1 MKRLALI
8 LALALPLP
16 APAEE
21 VAPKEEEGPSLME
34 RGARMFFR
42 GLAEEMDPAL
52 QSLRDLAEEAGP
64 AMQSFMAEMG
74 PALVDLFDTVKDFSA
89 YHPPEILPNGDI
101 ILRRKAEEPP
111 LDMPEPGPN
120 GEVEL

>member
-16 APAEE
+16 AMAEE
-21 VAPKEEEGPSLME
+21 AAPKEEGPSLME

-111 LDMPEPGPN
+111 LDLAEPGPN